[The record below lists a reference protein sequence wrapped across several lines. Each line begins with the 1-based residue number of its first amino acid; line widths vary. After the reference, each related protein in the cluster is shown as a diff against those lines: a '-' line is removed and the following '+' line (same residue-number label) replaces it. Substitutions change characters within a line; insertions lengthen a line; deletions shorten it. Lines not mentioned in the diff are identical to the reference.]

1 MHLRSATALLGLL
14 LCGTGSQAMQP
25 APQAS
30 ATDTSAT
37 VASAPAASAT
47 ASSVTATTAAAGSE
61 APLYQ
66 VEMVIFRAASAG
78 TPEDWSSVPPGR
90 GFPAPLGSAAQQP
103 QSVHTLAASDYRLDG
118 VVRGLRISGSWRPV
132 AHAAWVQTAPP
143 WGSHTGIALSALGID
158 APGLSG
164 TVYLERAKL
173 YLHLGFDVTLQD
185 GAPYHIDEMRS
196 VRLNEKQYF
205 DHPAFG
211 IIAAVYPLKRPGR

>member
-1 MHLRSATALLGLL
+1 MHMHLRSATALLGLL

-30 ATDTSAT
+30 ATAAGAPA
-37 VASAPAASAT
+37 ASVPAASAT
-47 ASSVTATTAAAGSE
+47 ATSVTDTSVTASSGTATAATASSE

-78 TPEDWSSVPPGR
+78 TQEDWSSVPSGR

-132 AHAAWVQTAPP
+132 AHA
-143 WGSHTGIALSALGID
+143 
-158 APGLSG
+158 
-164 TVYLERAKL
+164 
-173 YLHLGFDVTLQD
+173 
-185 GAPYHIDEMRS
+185 
-196 VRLNEKQYF
+196 
-205 DHPAFG
+205 
-211 IIAAVYPLKRPGR
+211 